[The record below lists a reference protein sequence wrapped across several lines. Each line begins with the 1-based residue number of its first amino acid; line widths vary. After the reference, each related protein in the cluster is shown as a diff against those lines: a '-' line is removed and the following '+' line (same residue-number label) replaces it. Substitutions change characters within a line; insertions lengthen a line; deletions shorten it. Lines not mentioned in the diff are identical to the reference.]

1 MEAGKQH
8 RIVASRGPA
17 ALRRLQAEAQCD
29 KFLSGLNAT
38 PVPTKTLVMPNEPA
52 AVGAILFGTIAV
64 MWEWDYVERV
74 VGGKPLLAA
83 STKQKYRNHFHNH
96 ILPRWASTPIGDFRA
111 KDVLDWLQEESGSWY
126 MMADLRN
133 IMSGIFT
140 KAQEWDLLPDTF
152 ANPIARVKLPKK
164 WQVYERRILTEE
176 ETAHVLVHLRDP
188 HRLICELCLATG
200 ARISEV
206 TGLQIKHVALQ
217 SGCIRI
223 EQRNWRGDIDSPKTE
238 RSKRTLTLGS
248 LAERLKL
255 WIESLEDHRPEAWV
269 FPQHNQ
275 RKPMWDSGVR
285 AVLKEAAR
293 LEGCDFRGFGLHSL
307 RRANITWR
315 QEVGGS
321 SIEASQIAGHA
332 STRITEEYTVVQLKR
347 QEELTRRIQEKLN
360 MAASR
365 PADQNWQSPRLPLCQ
380 HSPIISQNYLASGSR
395 PSDGCVVLIDQERR
409 GPVPTFIIDGENHV
423 RVIGSDEPRSED
435 AADAFTTKQELERLA
450 GGWPGAR
457 LVKIWNRIPGVKPA
471 KRFTN
476 RKTGIDRIW
485 KAIQPL
491 GPEVANTDTP
501 VRGVQPSTKPNRA
514 HRRRGNKRAVQELQ
528 KARAGSKKAEI
539 LELLQRPSGVTLRE
553 LMAATGWQ
561 AHSVRGFISAG
572 VGKRMGLKVA
582 SARQEDGQR
591 VYRVRS

>member
-1 MEAGKQH
+1 MEATKQH
-8 RIVASRGPA
+8 RIVASRGA
-17 ALRRLQAEAQCD
+17 VVLTQLQAEAQRD
-29 KFLSGLNAT
+29 KFLSGRNAT
-38 PVPTKTLVMPNEPA
+38 PVPAKTLVMPSEPA
-52 AVGAILFGTIAV
+52 EVGAILFGKLAA

-111 KDVLDWLQEESGSWY
+111 KAVLDWLQEKSGSWY
-126 MMADLRN
+126 MMTDLRN

-140 KAQEWDLLPDTF
+140 KAQEWELLPDTF

-176 ETAHVLVHLRDP
+176 ETVHALARMRDP
-188 HRLICELCLATG
+188 HLLICELCLATG
-200 ARISEV
+200 ARISEA

-217 SGCIRI
+217 NGCIRI

-285 AVLKEAAR
+285 AALKEAAR

-332 STRITEEYTVVQLKR
+332 STRMTEEYTIVQLQR
-347 QEELTRRIQEKLN
+347 QEELTRRIQAKLN

-365 PADQNWQSPRLPLCQ
+365 PANQNWQSPRLPLCQ

-395 PSDGCVVLIDQERR
+395 ASDECDVLIDQERR
-409 GPVPTFIIDGENHV
+409 KPVPTFIIDRETQI
-423 RVIGSDEPRSED
+423 RVIGSDEPRSEE

-457 LVKIWNRIPGVKPA
+457 LVEIWNRVPGVKPA
-471 KRFTN
+471 KRFTD
-476 RKTGIDRIW
+476 RKTAIDRIW

-491 GPEVANTDTP
+491 GPEVARTDTP
-501 VRGVQPSTKPNRA
+501 APGVQQPSRPKRTHKP
-514 HRRRGNKRAVQELQ
+514 RRNKTAVLELQ

-539 LELLQRPSGVTLRE
+539 LKLLRRPSGVTLQQ

-561 AHSVRGFISAG
+561 AHSVRGFISAA
-572 VGKRMGLKVA
+572 VGKRMGLEVA
-582 SARQEDGQR
+582 SARQENGQR